1 MEICKDF
8 FIYLQCTRLP
18 STRLMKVCFQR
29 SLREDG
35 FGTVQRLM
43 LKTFGFFPPLP
54 SVSLEGTAKEYVCRG
69 LEELTSFC
77 RLGEKGTSVISVI
90 SQRFPRIV
98 FRGTVLAIPGKG
110 LAHFENR
117 DLQEQEKEIFL

>member
-1 MEICKDF
+1 
-8 FIYLQCTRLP
+8 
-18 STRLMKVCFQR
+18 MKVCFQR

-54 SVSLEGTAKEYVCRG
+54 SVSLEGTAVEYVCRG

-77 RLGEKGTSVISVI
+77 RLGEKGTSVISVN
-90 SQRFPRIV
+90 F
-98 FRGTVLAIPGKG
+98 
-110 LAHFENR
+110 
-117 DLQEQEKEIFL
+117 